1 MTSDATVSKE
11 GPNRDLLW
19 RVVAGEALLLDTIS
33 GNYFSMN
40 PVATRI
46 WEKLAAGEKPER
58 VAASIAETYSISL
71 ERAREDIEELL
82 TEMRDANL
90 WR

>member
-1 MTSDATVSKE
+1 MTSDAMVSKE

-46 WEKLAAGEKPER
+46 WEKLAAGETPER

-71 ERAREDIEELL
+71 ETAREDIEELL
-82 TEMRDANL
+82 TEMRDANI